1 MFPRIINIPQSKS
14 FFLFGARGVG
24 KSTLLKH
31 RLNTE
36 TTHTINL
43 LKAREEDRFT
53 RDPDLFVEVVNGLS
67 PQVSCVVIDEIQKV
81 PKLLDLVHLLIE
93 ESEVKRQFILTGSS
107 ARKLK
112 RGQANLLAGRA
123 VTRNLYPLSAE
134 ELGDRFQL
142 ATYLK
147 WGGLPEI
154 WNQPQEVD
162 RSDFLEAYATVFIKE
177 EIQAE
182 QIVRQLGPFRRFI
195 EVAAQC
201 NGKILNYSKMSR
213 DIGADPKTIKSYY
226 EVLVDT
232 LIGFYIEAYH
242 TSRRKRLVQAP
253 KFYFFDPGIARA
265 LARYL
270 EVAPV
275 PSTSY
280 YGELFEHFIIL
291 EIFKKSEYNRL
302 NYRLNY
308 LRTEDQAEVDL
319 VIERPGKAIA
329 LVEIKSK
336 QQVHKED
343 LRHLLKFSADFPDAE
358 AYCFSQD
365 SLARTID
372 GVTIMHW
379 KEGIKV
385 I

>member
-1 MFPRIINIPQSKS
+1 MFPRSLNLPKSKS

-24 KSTLLKH
+24 KSTLLRH
-31 RLNTE
+31 RLDKE

-43 LKAREEDRFT
+43 LHAREEDRFS
-53 RDPDLFVEVVNGLS
+53 RNPDLLVEVVRSLPTRVTS
-67 PQVSCVVIDEIQKV
+67 IVIDEIQKV
-81 PKLLDLVHLLIE
+81 PKLLDLVHDLIE
-93 ESEVKRQFILTGSS
+93 ESQIKSQFILTGSS

-123 VTRNLYPLSAE
+123 YMRHLYPLTAE
-134 ELGDRFQL
+134 ELGDQFQL
-142 ATYLK
+142 ETYLK

-154 WNQPQEVD
+154 WNSPQDSD
-162 RSDFLEAYATVFIKE
+162 RAEFLDAYSTMFIKE

-201 NGKILNYSKMSR
+201 NGKILNYSKISR
-213 DIGADPKTIKSYY
+213 DIGADPKTVKAYF

-232 LIGFYIEAYH
+232 LMGFFVESFH
-242 TSRRKRLVQAP
+242 TSRRKRIVQAP
-253 KFYFFDPGIARA
+253 KFYFFDPGVTRA
-265 LARYL
+265 LARHL
-270 EVAPV
+270 EIAPF

-308 LRTEDQAEVDL
+308 LKTEDQAEVDL
-319 VIERPGKAIA
+319 VIERPGKPLA

-336 QQVHKED
+336 QQIHKED
-343 LRHLLKFSADFPDAE
+343 LRHLLRFSADFPDAQS
-358 AYCFSQD
+358 YCFSLD
-365 SLARTID
+365 PYDRTIE
-372 GVTIMHW
+372 GVSVLPWM
-379 KEGIKV
+379 EGIRAL
-385 I
+385 